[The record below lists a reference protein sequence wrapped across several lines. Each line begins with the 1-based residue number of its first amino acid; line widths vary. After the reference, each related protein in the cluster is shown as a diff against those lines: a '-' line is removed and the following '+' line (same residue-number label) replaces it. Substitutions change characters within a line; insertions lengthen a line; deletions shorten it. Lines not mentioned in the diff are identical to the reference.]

1 MTFNISNAARAR
13 GGRRGGLSRA
23 KIYSE
28 RRQHRRQRARSSS
41 VLVAYGVRPL
51 KDGMENYTSVAR
63 EHAQP
68 RPCIKCDYAP
78 KDWPDANRHYKK
90 CIGARSI
97 LYKLQTLRSGEVE

>member
-1 MTFNISNAARAR
+1 MIPFTVSNAARAR

-23 KIYSE
+23 KGYQE
-28 RRQHRRQRARSSS
+28 RRKHRRQL
-41 VLVAYGVRPL
+41 LVAYGVRPL
-51 KDGMENYTSVAR
+51 GADDVGYNAETYTNVAR

-97 LYKLQTLRSGEVE
+97 LHKISTLRPGDTE